1 MQYNDFNTTIPSIC
15 LSDFY
20 QTTLDTGM
28 DTGASDRCV
37 RRREARPST
46 LSSQVEHAIPEGY
59 VNRAFYSKRAS
70 ARWGGE

>member
-1 MQYNDFNTTIPSIC
+1 
-15 LSDFY
+15 
-20 QTTLDTGM
+20 M
-28 DTGASDRCV
+28 DTGASVRCV

-70 ARWGGE
+70 ARWGGPEGWVRFGFVRLSPVHERL